1 VPIVTIFEKSQ
12 IKIVS
17 SELTQSVLTQ
27 SSIKLANNL
36 MLTKLLINIS
46 INVSIK
52 SYNNVKLIR

>member
-1 VPIVTIFEKSQ
+1 MHIVSVFEKSQ

>member
-1 VPIVTIFEKSQ
+1 MPIVTIFEKSQ

-36 MLTKLLINIS
+36 MLTKLLINII

>member
-1 VPIVTIFEKSQ
+1 MHIVSVFEKSQ

-17 SELTQSVLTQ
+17 SELTQSVLNQ

>member
-1 VPIVTIFEKSQ
+1 MPIVTIFEKSQ

>member
-1 VPIVTIFEKSQ
+1 MPIVTIFEKSQ

-17 SELTQSVLTQ
+17 SELMQSVLTQ

-36 MLTKLLINIS
+36 MLTKLLINMS

>member
-1 VPIVTIFEKSQ
+1 MHIVTIFEKSQ

-17 SELTQSVLTQ
+17 SELTQSVLNQ